1 MIIIIFR
8 IGENEKAMVI
18 GDKWL
23 KMLFLSFRELIFSV
37 STCYKVPIR
46 YIFKNIF
53 AQLLSIYIIC
63 LNNQSQLVIHCT
75 FAEFSFTN

>member
-53 AQLLSIYIIC
+53 AQLL
-63 LNNQSQLVIHCT
+63 
-75 FAEFSFTN
+75 

>member
-23 KMLFLSFRELIFSV
+23 KVPFLSFRELIFSV
-37 STCYKVPIR
+37 LTCDKVPIR

-53 AQLLSIYIIC
+53 AQLLSIYFIF
-63 LNNQSQLVIHCT
+63 LHNQSQ
-75 FAEFSFTN
+75 

>member
-37 STCYKVPIR
+37 STCYKVPIS
-46 YIFKNIF
+46 YILKISLHN
-53 AQLLSIYIIC
+53 Y
-63 LNNQSQLVIHCT
+63 SQFISYV
-75 FAEFSFTN
+75 

>member
-8 IGENEKAMVI
+8 LGENEKAMVI

-46 YIFKNIF
+46 YILKIS
-53 AQLLSIYIIC
+53 LLSIYIIC

>member
-8 IGENEKAMVI
+8 IGENEKTMVI
-18 GDKWL
+18 GDQWL
-23 KMLFLSFRELIFSV
+23 KMLFLSFREIIFYV
-37 STCYKVPIR
+37 STCVKDPIR

-53 AQLLSIYIIC
+53 AQLLLIYFIS
-63 LNNQSQLVIHCT
+63 LHNQSQLVIHCT